1 MVFDPTRVSP
11 DGAGRSTSAGRARYP
26 ASMRL
31 LALTC
36 EVLARSVYLCAAR
49 SPHVVDVHLNRRG
62 LHDDPPNLRAI
73 LQAEIDVAGGIGAA
87 GGRTG
92 AAPESTGTPGRPE
105 SAGAPYDAILLAYGL
120 CGAATA
126 GLRAGSI
133 PLVVP
138 RAHDCITLFLGSRD
152 RYTAE
157 FAGHPGTYWY
167 VQDFVERS
175 DDGGAFAGMG
185 AVSDAEARA
194 TYEEYVARYG
204 EDNAAY
210 LMEALGGWR
219 SHYDRAALVD
229 MAVADRGAAAAVEAF
244 ARDDATRRG
253 WAFEKLAGELILV
266 RRLLD
271 GHWGAE
277 DFLVLQPG
285 ERLAMSYDEA
295 VIRAEPAG

>member
-1 MVFDPTRVSP
+1 
-11 DGAGRSTSAGRARYP
+11 
-26 ASMRL
+26 MRL

-49 SPHVVDVHLNRRG
+49 SPHVVDVQLNRRG
-62 LHDDPPNLRAI
+62 LHDDPPNLREI
-73 LQAEIDVAGGIGAA
+73 LQGEIDAVVAVGASGAA
-87 GGRTG
+87 TAAG
-92 AAPESTGTPGRPE
+92 AP
-105 SAGAPYDAILLAYGL
+105 GAPYDAILLAYGL

-157 FAGHPGTYWY
+157 FTGHPGTYWY

-194 TYEEYVARYG
+194 TYEGYVVKYG
-204 EDNAAY
+204 QDNAAY

-219 SHYDRAALVD
+219 SHYDRAAFVD
-229 MAVADRGAAAAVEAF
+229 MAVADAQVSAAAEAQ
-244 ARDDATRRG
+244 ARDDAERRG
-253 WAFEKLAGELILV
+253 WSFEKLAGELILV
-266 RRLLD
+266 RRLID
-271 GHWGAE
+271 GDWSAE